1 MLRTIAALFLLSAS
15 VPRPTPAPSGFV
27 RVGEPVIYYEIAGP
41 RGPDGSSGTGA
52 PVVLI
57 HGGQMDR
64 RMWDPQFESWSKKYR
79 VVRYD
84 VRGYGRSPT
93 PTVPYSDTEDLLAVL
108 DALAIPKAHLVGLSL
123 GGRIAIDFTLAH
135 PDRVASLVAV
145 AAGMSGF
152 DFSAGNWPQQMRA
165 AQERGGEA
173 AAGLWLEDPYMVP
186 AMEHA
191 DLAPR
196 IRELVLDNAQVWL
209 QNPLLPKRLTPPAAK
224 RLAEIRVPTLVV
236 VGDRDVPDM
245 QKVADQLAAEVK
257 GARKVVVPGAG
268 HIVSLEKPQEFDR
281 AVLGFLAEHPAR

>member
-1 MLRTIAALFLLSAS
+1 LLLFGA
-15 VPRPTPAPSGFV
+15 VPEPTPAPSGFV
-27 RVGEPVIYYEIAGP
+27 RVAEPVIYYEVAGP
-41 RGPDGSSGTGA
+41 KGSDETSGAGA

-64 RMWDPQFESWSKKYR
+64 RMWDPQFESWSRKFR

-93 PTVPYSDTEDLLAVL
+93 PTLPYSDVDDLLAVL

-173 AAGLWLEDPYMVP
+173 AAELWLEDPYMVP

-196 IRELVLDNAQVWL
+196 IRELVLDNARVWL
-209 QNPLLPKRLTPPAAK
+209 QNPLLPRRLTPPAAK